1 MQPQCR
7 ISLKYVRCHD
17 LFDDNPY
24 MSLWKLREVVSA
36 LEVEEVDNLEEPKL
50 SYLVSWRPK

>member
-1 MQPQCR
+1 MH
-7 ISLKYVRCHD
+7 VRCHD